1 MKIPKKEIETLEKYG
16 QMSAAR
22 RKSKKLIIE
31 YIKEIANLRK
41 PIYPKDGTEKL
52 VLTDEKL
59 ISDSE
64 YRFFIN
70 SEVNAKNL
78 VWINTY

>member
-1 MKIPKKEIETLEKYG
+1 MKIPKKEIQTLEKYG

-41 PIYPKDGTEKL
+41 PIYPQDGTEKL

-64 YRFFIN
+64 YRFFMN
-70 SEVNAKNL
+70 SELHGKNL

>member
-31 YIKEIANLRK
+31 YIQEIVNLRK

-64 YRFFIN
+64 YRIFMN
-70 SEVNAKNL
+70 SEVNVKNL

>member
-1 MKIPKKEIETLEKYG
+1 MNKIVAVVGGGPSGMSCALWLKHLGFVPILIEK
-16 QMSAAR
+16 
-22 RKSKKLIIE
+22 
-31 YIKEIANLRK
+31 N
-41 PIYPKDGTEKL
+41 EKL

-64 YRFFIN
+64 YRFFMN
-70 SEVNAKNL
+70 SELHGKNL

>member
-31 YIKEIANLRK
+31 YIKEIANLKK

-59 ISDSE
+59 ISDS
-64 YRFFIN
+64 
-70 SEVNAKNL
+70 
-78 VWINTY
+78 

>member
-1 MKIPKKEIETLEKYG
+1 MKIPKKEIQTLEKYG

-31 YIKEIANLRK
+31 HIKEIVNLKK

-64 YRFFIN
+64 YRFFMN
-70 SEVNAKNL
+70 SELHGKNL

>member
-1 MKIPKKEIETLEKYG
+1 
-16 QMSAAR
+16 MSAAR

-31 YIKEIANLRK
+31 YIKEIVNLKK
-41 PIYPKDGTEKL
+41 PIYPRDGTEKL

-64 YRFFIN
+64 YRFFMN
-70 SEVNAKNL
+70 SELHGKNL